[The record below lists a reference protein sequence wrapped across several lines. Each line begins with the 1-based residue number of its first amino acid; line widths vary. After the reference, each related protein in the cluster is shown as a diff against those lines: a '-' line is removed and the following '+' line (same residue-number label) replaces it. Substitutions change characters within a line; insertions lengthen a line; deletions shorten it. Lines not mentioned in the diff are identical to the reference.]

1 MPTEQGVVSWTKGF
15 LEPCAVHIASRC
27 IADNKISP
35 DVVRE
40 TCKKEVFFM
49 NKLANIYR
57 DSYREL
63 KNVRTITTA
72 AMFLAISVVLGYFT
86 IEAGPYLKI
95 GFGTVAN
102 QFVYYLFGPVVGG
115 LYGGVLD
122 LVKYIVKP
130 TGGFFPGFTFNA
142 ILAGIIYGTLLY
154 HRPLTFK
161 RVLGVHF
168 IVIMVCNVCLN
179 TLWLSML
186 SGKAIMVLIPM
197 RLVKNLI
204 MWPVD
209 TAIFYLIAKEMEHI
223 GVVKAIKNIQISKAK
238 IQK

>member
-1 MPTEQGVVSWTKGF
+1 MDEGV

-223 GVVKAIKNIQISKAK
+223 GIVKAIKNIQISKAK

>member
-1 MPTEQGVVSWTKGF
+1 
-15 LEPCAVHIASRC
+15 
-27 IADNKISP
+27 
-35 DVVRE
+35 
-40 TCKKEVFFM
+40 M

>member
-1 MPTEQGVVSWTKGF
+1 
-15 LEPCAVHIASRC
+15 
-27 IADNKISP
+27 
-35 DVVRE
+35 
-40 TCKKEVFFM
+40 
-49 NKLANIYR
+49 
-57 DSYREL
+57 
-63 KNVRTITTA
+63 
-72 AMFLAISVVLGYFT
+72 FT